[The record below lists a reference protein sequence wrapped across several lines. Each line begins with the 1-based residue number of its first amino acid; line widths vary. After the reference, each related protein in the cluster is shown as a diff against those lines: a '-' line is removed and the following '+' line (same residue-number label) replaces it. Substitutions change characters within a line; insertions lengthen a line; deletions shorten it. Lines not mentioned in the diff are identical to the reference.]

1 MLEGRVHLVGGGGVA
16 KESSLDFGISGY
28 ENSNQ
33 VLSGIKEASCFES
46 QNRIRTGGILD
57 L

>member
-1 MLEGRVHLVGGGGVA
+1 MGGVA